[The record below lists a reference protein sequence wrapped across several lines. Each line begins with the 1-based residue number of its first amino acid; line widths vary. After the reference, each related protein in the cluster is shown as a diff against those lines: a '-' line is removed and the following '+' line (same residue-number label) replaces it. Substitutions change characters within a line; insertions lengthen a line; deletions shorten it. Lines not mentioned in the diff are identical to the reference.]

1 MFYELQHS
9 LAADYFRI
17 ERDVNFSYP
26 AHMHH
31 CYELL
36 CLLEGAMTVIVDG
49 REYNLKPGGALLIFS
64 NQVHSMKTAD
74 YSRHILCLFS
84 PKLISAYS
92 SKTTSSV
99 PVDNYFEPDEFYV
112 KRLDSFGEDASVIEI
127 KGLLYSFC
135 GLFDKNAAY
144 RSSESSSEVLL
155 YRIFKF
161 IEDNYGKNCSL
172 SDLSKHT
179 GYEYTYLSR
188 YFKQMVGI
196 SFNDY
201 VNEYRISKVCYL
213 LQNGDMTV
221 LEISNECGFNSLR
234 TLNRNFKEQIGIPP
248 AEYRRR
254 QKNRMMERQS

>member
-17 ERDVNFSYP
+17 EKDRNFSYP

-36 CLLEGAMTVIVDG
+36 CLLEGSMTAIVDG
-49 REYNLKPGGALLIFS
+49 REYSLKPGGALMIFS

-74 YSRHILCLFS
+74 SSRHVLCLFS

-92 SKTTSSV
+92 SKTTSTV
-99 PVDNYFEPDEFYV
+99 PKDNYFEPEEFYV
-112 KRLDSFGEDASVIEI
+112 KKLDSLDGSEDVLEI

-135 GLFDKNAAY
+135 ASFDKNASY
-144 RSSESSSEVLL
+144 KSNESASDVLL

-161 IEDNYGKNCSL
+161 IEESYGKNCSL
-172 SDLSKHT
+172 SDLSRHT

-201 VNEYRISKVCYL
+201 VNEYRISKACYL
-213 LQNGDMTV
+213 LQNGNMTV

-234 TLNRNFKEQIGIPP
+234 TLNRNFKEQIGISP
-248 AEYRRR
+248 AEYRR
-254 QKNRMMERQS
+254 QLKEGLAGEKE